1 VGSKEEGREEAAMR
15 LEVLPRECRA
25 RSPHVK
31 ARINMEVDVTELGRL
46 GGLARAAGMTPEQRS
61 AHARHMVKQRWDKA
75 KAGKKKGNYILDYTE
90 PMK

>member
-1 VGSKEEGREEAAMR
+1 MR

-46 GGLARAAGMTPEQRS
+46 GGLARAAGMTLSIFSGTWMSKPS
-61 AHARHMVKQRWDKA
+61 ATTIGRK
-75 KAGKKKGNYILDYTE
+75 
-90 PMK
+90 